1 MRYVL
6 KWVYKFL
13 SNQGLLQLTITMDIP
28 SEEVYLD
35 HSSKIAKAGP
45 GWKFSKLK
53 FFENPFISSS
63 LK

>member
-1 MRYVL
+1 MSLYG
-6 KWVYKFL
+6 L

-45 GWKFSKLK
+45 GWKSSKLK
-53 FFENPFISSS
+53 FFENLFNND
-63 LK
+63 